1 MEAASSIAAIAE
13 PIDLPELV
21 SWDEICRRY
30 PNEWVILIDEV
41 ERDFEVEA
49 ARVFAHSPDKHE
61 LREAG
66 HEAMRLRGVVGQYF
80 TGIVRYWKFKSH
92 VRREV

>member
-1 MEAASSIAAIAE
+1 MEAASSITSAE
-13 PIDLPELV
+13 PADLPELLP
-21 SWDEICRRY
+21 WDEICRRY
-30 PNEWVILIDEV
+30 PSEWVIVIDEV

-49 ARVFAHSPDKHE
+49 ARVFAHSKDKHA

-66 HEAMRLRGVVGQYF
+66 HAAMRLRGVVGQYF
-80 TGIVRYWKFKSH
+80 TGHVRFWKFKSH